1 MERLSGRVSHCG
13 VCHRTFGSLTG
24 FDAHRKDGSCRVPKG
39 YAEDGRGYWVLP
51 DPRYAALRPTTAE
64 LAGSDPE
71 FTGEMSTD
79 EYIADVRGDEHAP
92 DGGAMIA

>member
-24 FDAHRKDGSCRVPKG
+24 FDAHRKDGACRVPKG

-51 DPRYAALRPTTAE
+51 DPRYAAARAPAVAPTTAE
-64 LAGSDPE
+64 MADSDPE
-71 FTGEMSTD
+71 FTGEIST
-79 EYIADVRGDEHAP
+79 ACSGRGT
-92 DGGAMIA
+92 MIA